1 MDILVVDIGGT
12 NVKLLASN
20 QEKRRKFA
28 SGPKLTPEALV
39 DGVLRT
45 VSDWQF
51 DRVTIG
57 VPAMVRDGQV
67 ALDPKNLGPG
77 WVGFDFESAFGMPT
91 KVVNDA
97 AMQAIGSYDDGGTM
111 LFLGLGTGLGSALV
125 VDRRVLP
132 LECAHLPYKNGTFE
146 DYLGERGLDKYGKKQ
161 WVEHVFDVT
170 ERLRLALVAD
180 YVVIGGGNV
189 KKLEELPTHAR
200 AGNNRFAF
208 FGGFRL
214 WEDAGYRAD

>member
-45 VSDWQF
+45 ASDWKF
-51 DRVTIG
+51 DRVTVG
-57 VPAMVRDGQV
+57 VPAMVRDGKV

-77 WVGFDFESAFGMPT
+77 WVDFDFETAFGMPT

-97 AMQAIGSYDDGGTM
+97 AGVT
-111 LFLGLGTGLGSALV
+111 TGL
-125 VDRRVLP
+125 LP
-132 LECAHLPYKNGTFE
+132 
-146 DYLGERGLDKYGKKQ
+146 
-161 WVEHVFDVT
+161 
-170 ERLRLALVAD
+170 
-180 YVVIGGGNV
+180 
-189 KKLEELPTHAR
+189 
-200 AGNNRFAF
+200 
-208 FGGFRL
+208 
-214 WEDAGYRAD
+214 